1 MDYNSIDYTSIFAVG
16 AMLFLMTLTLN
27 FVSRI
32 FVRRFREVYE

>member
-1 MDYNSIDYTSIFAVG
+1 VDYNSIDHQHLRGRLNA
-16 AMLFLMTLTLN
+16 LLMTLTLN